1 MSSFPVGV
9 VVAQERIEVAE
20 RHSRQLADA
29 CYAAWTLA
37 NVASGSPSRT
47 ANVIMDCSYIAS
59 ATARL
64 LSHHDEHHRRA
75 VAMQVAVARR
85 LARHIAQVC
94 WQHPSP
100 ALLACAG
107 AARQAIESYDELLKL
122 LAEALRARRSIDS
135 DIAIVLP
142 DADESVA

>member
-1 MSSFPVGV
+1 MSTLPFGPVI
-9 VVAQERIEVAE
+9 AYERIEVAE
-20 RHSRQLADA
+20 RDSRQLADA
-29 CYAAWTLA
+29 CYAAWILA
-37 NVASGSPSRT
+37 NDASGSHSR
-47 ANVIMDCSYIAS
+47 AASLIMDCSYVAS

-75 VAMQVAVARR
+75 VAMQIAVARR

-107 AARQAIESYDELLKL
+107 AARHAVESYDEIMKL
-122 LAEALRARRSIDS
+122 LSDASRARRSIDS
-135 DIAIVLP
+135 DVAIVLP
-142 DADESVA
+142 DVDESVA